1 MLRGDALR
9 GSAIEGIQDK
19 GSSNHGDHAS
29 KNGDDCDH
37 YCPLGGIPT
46 TWAEFVQQAM
56 LHPIL
61 PMDSTK

>member
-9 GSAIEGIQDK
+9 GAAVEGILEK
-19 GSSNHGDHAS
+19 GSASHGS
-29 KNGDDCDH
+29 KGENDCVH

-56 LHPIL
+56 LHPS
-61 PMDSTK
+61 PPKGSNK